1 MGPRARVRVAPTS
14 PMPPD
19 NKGPRVP
26 ERRGPGGARGGFCPS
41 GPLGNLAAVQRGC
54 VRRGASARVSPVRRD
69 GVLLGGAHAWPGLRG
84 TGGRVWEVRASAFE
98 VELLPCL
105 NYVRPSVRSG
115 PGAEARPSG
124 GAGGAR
130 AVVPAQV
137 RATGGAWCP
146 ETPERWAPSGSGALR
161 PTPGPPTTRGEV
173 SGRRLLLLL
182 EVGTEEL
189 GGACRLC
196 VFTRGAIGEAQGRLG
211 WAAFEDGAVLVTSTP
226 VRLLLFSSHLSLLQV
241 KNDCGARSA
250 P

>member
-1 MGPRARVRVAPTS
+1 MGPRTRVPVAPTS

-41 GPLGNLAAVQRGC
+41 GPLGNFSGGAARRVRG
-54 VRRGASARVSPVRRD
+54 GSSACGSRMRRD
-69 GVLLGGAHAWPGLRG
+69 GALLGGAHAWPGLRG

-137 RATGGAWCP
+137 RAVGGAWCP
-146 ETPERWAPSGSGALR
+146 GTLERWAPSRSGALR
-161 PTPGPPTTRGEV
+161 PTPGPPTTHEEV
-173 SGRRLLLLL
+173 SGR
-182 EVGTEEL
+182 
-189 GGACRLC
+189 CR
-196 VFTRGAIGEAQGRLG
+196 
-211 WAAFEDGAVLVTSTP
+211 
-226 VRLLLFSSHLSLLQV
+226 SSWKWGLR
-241 KNDCGARSA
+241 N
-250 P
+250 